1 MIPKTGINEIAAIVI
16 LVIMLM
22 MLSNKPKNNI

>member
-1 MIPKTGINEIAAIVI
+1 MIPKANINDIAAIVI
-16 LVIMLM
+16 IIIMLM